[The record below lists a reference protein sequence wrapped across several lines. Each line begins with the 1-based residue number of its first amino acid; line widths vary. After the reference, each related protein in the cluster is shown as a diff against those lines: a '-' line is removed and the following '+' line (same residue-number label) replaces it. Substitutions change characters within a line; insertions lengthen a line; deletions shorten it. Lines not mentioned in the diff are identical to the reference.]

1 VARTEPVTPPPTP
14 SRSTDDG
21 LPSTASSSAV
31 EGRRPVTA
39 QAVDQRPYSP
49 PSTRPKGGSLSPGRG
64 PSEASGGERSIK
76 SNHVHS
82 VKPRV
87 APLYPAKDA
96 VELEAFHVRPSPIL
110 VLALAMIKPADLEYC
125 FEQRV
130 LRQRVRPCYTLHRS
144 KTCERRDCR
153 YSHSQRASSPSAWA
167 VERWGLN
174 VSAASR
180 LAGLTPAEFK
190 ALSFIHDY
198 NVSAAR

>member
-21 LPSTASSSAV
+21 LSSTASSSAV

-96 VELEAFHVRPSPIL
+96 EELEAFHVRPSPIL

-125 FEQRV
+125 FEQRI
-130 LRQRVRPCYTLHRS
+130 LRQRIRPC
-144 KTCERRDCR
+144 
-153 YSHSQRASSPSAWA
+153 
-167 VERWGLN
+167 
-174 VSAASR
+174 
-180 LAGLTPAEFK
+180 
-190 ALSFIHDY
+190 
-198 NVSAAR
+198 